1 MVGVGVGHVGRV
13 EGDGGEGLN
22 LEYVGWFRN
31 EAVHTHT
38 YHVPGN
44 GMTTRERLPWRLTTI
59 TTITTTHRSRQG
71 NRTKI
76 NHRIKKI
83 RIRLMAK

>member
-1 MVGVGVGHVGRV
+1 MRENEGVCKGRK
-13 EGDGGEGLN
+13 LS
-22 LEYVGWFRN
+22 LEFVGWFRN

-59 TTITTTHRSRQG
+59 TITTTQKSSGKQKEK
-71 NRTKI
+71 NF
-76 NHRIKKI
+76 RIKKK
-83 RIRLMAK
+83 M

>member
-1 MVGVGVGHVGRV
+1 MVRGNGGVCKGRR
-13 EGDGGEGLN
+13 LS
-22 LEYVGWFRN
+22 LEFVRWFRN

-59 TTITTTHRSRQG
+59 TITTTTQKSSGKQKEK
-71 NRTKI
+71 NF
-76 NHRIKKI
+76 RIKKYI
-83 RIRLMAK
+83 I

>member
-1 MVGVGVGHVGRV
+1 MVKGNGGVCKGRR
-13 EGDGGEGLN
+13 LS
-22 LEYVGWFRN
+22 LEFVGWFRN

-59 TTITTTHRSRQG
+59 TITTQKSSGKQKEK
-71 NRTKI
+71 NF
-76 NHRIKKI
+76 RIKKKLI
-83 RIRLMAK
+83 